1 MHWIELTSPRSPAP
15 LPGLHPLVAQALIR
29 RGLITSGSAHA
40 FLDPA
45 AYSPSSALD
54 LPNLSPALYRIERA
68 IHAQEPICVWGD
80 FDVDGQTSTTIL
92 VQTLG
97 ILGANVSYHIPVRA
111 NEGHGVNIS
120 FLEELIAR
128 GTKLIL
134 TCDTG
139 VAAQEAVAF
148 AQTHGTDVVITDH
161 HDLPEILPQAIAV
174 VDPKLLPPEHPLATL
189 SGAGVAFKLAEEMF
203 TRWGYANDAD
213 QFLDLVALGL
223 VADLAQLTGDTRYL
237 VQKGLKALRNT
248 QRLGLKVMMELA
260 ELNPANL
267 TEEHIGFVLGPRLN
281 ALGRLGDANSA
292 VEFLTTCDPARIRLL
307 ATQLENYNAQRQ
319 LLCNQV
325 TQAAEAQLRD
335 DPSLLEK
342 PIIFLHHA
350 NWPGSVVGI
359 VASRLVEHYGKPAIL
374 FSTPAGKPAR
384 GSARSVEGLNI
395 TAAIA
400 EQKELLLN
408 FGGHPM
414 AAGLGLAQENLSEFT
429 VRLFQT
435 VEKMLVSS
443 RHTEREIEIDA
454 RIKLREI
461 TLDLASALETLAPY
475 GPGNEKLTLAVSS
488 LRMKAVVNIGRNK
501 EHLKLTVSDVD
512 GYNQTVLWWNGAG
525 EPLPEGEFDLACTVH
540 ASDWQGNRQVQIEFV
555 DFRMIQTS
563 PYEVREQK
571 VKVVDYRGRED
582 VLELVKD
589 LQNQP
594 STLIWAEA
602 EAKDEVGGKDRNE
615 LEPSESFIIWSIPP
629 SAEELRNAMEIVRPK
644 TVYLI
649 GAHPAME
656 VTENFLNRLTGLL
669 KYTINQREGKA
680 AYTELAAATG
690 QCVATVEQGLNWLV
704 SRGKITL
711 KHQEDDQLWVSPGV
725 TINDLGGAA
734 RLRVEVQAMLAE
746 TAAYRTY
753 FNTADKDSLFP

>member
-1 MHWIELTSPRSPAP
+1 MHWIELTSPSSPAP

-29 RGLITSGSAHA
+29 RGLTTPGSARA
-40 FLDPA
+40 FLDPL
-45 AYSPSSALD
+45 AYSPTPALD

-68 IHAQEPICVWGD
+68 IRAQEPICVWGD

-92 VQTLG
+92 VQTLET
-97 ILGANVSYHIPVRA
+97 LGANVTYHIPVRV

-120 FLEELIAR
+120 FLKELITH

-139 VAAQEAVAF
+139 VVAQDAVAF

-161 HDLPEILPQAIAV
+161 HDLPDILPQAIAV
-174 VDPKLLPPEHPLATL
+174 VDPKMLPPEHPLATL

-203 TRWGYANDAD
+203 TRWGRSNDAD

-237 VQKGLKALRNT
+237 VQKGLEALRNT
-248 QRLGLKVMMELA
+248 QRLGLKVMMEMA

-281 ALGRLGDANSA
+281 ALGRLGDANPA
-292 VEFLTTCDPARIRLL
+292 VEFLTTSNPARARLL

-325 TQAAEAQLRD
+325 TQAAEAQLRG
-335 DPSLLEK
+335 DPSLLEN
-342 PIIFLHHA
+342 PIIILHHA

-359 VASRLVEHYGKPAIL
+359 VASRLVSHYGKPAML
-374 FSTPAGKPAR
+374 FSTPAGEPAR

-400 EQKELLLN
+400 AQKELLLN

-414 AAGLGLAQENLSEFT
+414 AAGLGLTQENLPEFT
-429 VRLFQT
+429 RRLFQT
-435 VEKMLVSS
+435 VEKMLGSS
-443 RHTEREIEIDA
+443 RHIEPETEIDA
-454 RIKLREI
+454 RLQLPEI
-461 TLDLASALETLAPY
+461 TPELASALETLAPY
-475 GPGNEKLTLAVSS
+475 GPGNEKLTLAVSG
-488 LRMKAVVNIGRNK
+488 LRLKSVVNIGRNK
-501 EHLKLTVSDVD
+501 EHLKLTVSDED
-512 GYNQTVLWWNGAG
+512 GNTQTVLWWDGAG
-525 EPLPEGEFDLACTVH
+525 EALPEGEFDLACTVH
-540 ASDWQGNRQVQIEFV
+540 ASDWQGNRQVQMEFV
-555 DFRMIQTS
+555 DFRVIETATV
-563 PYEVREQK
+563 EVKKQK
-571 VKVVDYRGRED
+571 VKVIDYRNTEN
-582 VLELVKD
+582 VLELVRK
-589 LQNQP
+589 LQSQP

-602 EAKDEVGGKDRNE
+602 EAKNDVGGKDRNE
-615 LEPSESFIIWSIPP
+615 LEPSDNFIIWSIPP
-629 SAEELRNAMEIVRPK
+629 SPEELRSAMEIVKPK

-649 GAHPAME
+649 GAHPATE
-656 VTENFLNRLTGLL
+656 LTENFLNRLTGLL

-690 QCVATVEQGLNWLV
+690 QRVATVELGLNWLV

-711 KHQEDDQLWVSPGV
+711 KHQENNQLWVSSGV

-753 FNTADKDSLFP
+753 FKTADKDTLLP